1 MDWLL
6 VLNSTEQTSV
16 RVDVTVVIPGYT
28 GLGVEQKSSI
38 VRNAVINMKL
48 NVTVLRQLL
57 KASWTK

>member
-6 VLNSTEQTSV
+6 VLNYTEQTSV